1 MIKRIYIPAVIT
13 CLLLFVSGCNN
24 INCSKQGKLF
34 IIGGGERPP
43 ELMQKMLDASGL
55 LLKDYI
61 VILPFASNEQV
72 EVSTIVTE
80 QFHDLGFKNI
90 RTLFLNADT
99 LLAKSSLDSV
109 RNARLIY
116 ITGGDQN
123 LFMKTA
129 AKTGL
134 TEAVQQAYTR
144 GAMIAGTSAG
154 AAVMSKKMI
163 TGNQLSYA
171 EYTNNFRTIHQNNIE
186 IKAGLGLLDHSI
198 IDQHFI
204 QRMRMNRLL
213 SVAIENPDEMCIG
226 IDESTAI
233 LVEGN
238 RAKVVGSSQ
247 VIVLTNGSKESETKN
262 GLLGAK
268 DLRIQVL
275 LPGDVFKIR

>member
-1 MIKRIYIPAVIT
+1 MKRRIYIPAVIT
-13 CLLLFVSGCNN
+13 YLLLFVSGCNN
-24 INCSKQGKLF
+24 LNSSKHGKLF

-43 ELMQKMLDASGL
+43 ELMQKMLDASGIL
-55 LLKDYI
+55 LEDYI

-72 EVSTIVTE
+72 EVSSFVTQ
-80 QFHDLGFKNI
+80 QFYDLDFKNI
-90 RTLFLNADT
+90 RTLFLNADS

-134 TEAVQQAYTR
+134 TEAIQEAYTR

-163 TGNQLSYA
+163 TGNQLFYA
-171 EYTNNFRTIHQNNIE
+171 EYTSNFRTIHQNNIE
-186 IKAGLGLLDHSI
+186 IKAGLGLLDHAI
-198 IDQHFI
+198 VDQHFI

-213 SVAIENPDEMCIG
+213 SVVIENPDEVCIG
-226 IDESTAI
+226 IDESTAL
-233 LVEGN
+233 LVEGCK
-238 RAKVVGSSQ
+238 AMVVGSSQ
-247 VIVLTNGSKESETKN
+247 VIVLTNESKESETKN

-268 DLRIQVL
+268 DLRMQVL
-275 LPGDVFKIR
+275 LPGDVFKIK